1 MQRSWIQTLAS
12 WVVISV
18 VITSVRPV
26 SAQEPATEKTTVAF
40 DQVRPVFQKHC
51 TTCHNSERPR
61 GDLDLT
67 SVEALKSGS
76 ASGSVVVSGKPSES
90 LLYTLAAHLETPK
103 MPPGKSKIP
112 QRELDLIKG
121 WIEGGLTVRGE
132 VSDKSKAS
140 AAMKPATVNV
150 PKEEPKAIRA
160 ATKMTGSVA
169 IEPVP
174 RATAITALAVSPKAP
189 LVAISGRKQVVLF
202 QWTDLA
208 PLKAF
213 PFPEGDVFALRFSRD
228 GKVLVAGG
236 GVGGESGKVVGF
248 DVATGRRLFELGDEA
263 DVVLALDIS
272 ADRSLVALGGPGR
285 SVKVFRTADGELI
298 ATLRKHTDWILSLAF
313 SPEGLLLASGDRFG
327 ALQVWEAKSG
337 KEFHTLRGHVGPV
350 NAVSWSTDSERL
362 LSAGQDGSLRFWDM
376 HEGKQI
382 EKWNGDVGGILTVE
396 CDAFGK
402 VVCGGRDRKLTV
414 WEKPETKLQQMQMP
428 DEVVKLAFSHESSHV
443 IATDAAGNV
452 SVFTLGNGSLAGR
465 FVLPVAAALAKTP
478 TTPPARSKPA
488 LRTSPSLPADSS
500 HSPEVISAEADAR
513 KAAAEL
519 VEVREAAA
527 LADAA
532 VKSTEES
539 LKKLRESAGK
549 LQSVVSQ
556 RDEAAK
562 QAAQRAAELR
572 TKTES
577 TRPKSTER

>member
-1 MQRSWIQTLAS
+1 SSIDS
-12 WVVISV
+12 
-18 VITSVRPV
+18 
-26 SAQEPATEKTTVAF
+26 
-40 DQVRPVFQKHC
+40 
-51 TTCHNSERPR
+51 
-61 GDLDLT
+61 
-67 SVEALKSGS
+67 LKAGS
-76 ASGSVVVSGKPSES
+76 ASGPVVVSGKPSES

-103 MPPGKSKIP
+103 MPPGKPKIP

-121 WIEGGLTVRGE
+121 WIEGGLVERGE
-132 VSDKSKAS
+132 V
-140 AAMKPATVNV
+140 AAKPATPGATGEGLHSPVALKSTGG
-150 PKEEPKAIRA
+150 PKPPPVAPGASE
-160 ATKMTGSVA
+160 TVGNVA

-228 GKVLVAGG
+228 GQVLVAGG

-248 DVATGRRLFELGDEA
+248 EVATGRRLFELGDEA

-350 NAVSWSTDSERL
+350 HAIGWSADSERL

-376 HEGKQI
+376 HQGTQI

-396 CDAFGK
+396 CDASGK
-402 VVCGGRDRKLTV
+402 VVCGGRDRKIAV
-414 WEKPETKLQQMQMP
+414 WEKPETKLQQISMP
-428 DEVVKLAFSHESSHV
+428 DEVVKLAISHESSHV
-443 IATDAAGNV
+443 IAADAAGNV

-465 FVLPVAAALAKTP
+465 FALPVAPALARTQ

-488 LRTSPSLPADSS
+488 SRKSPSPQPDSQLP
-500 HSPEVISAEADAR
+500 PEVIAFEAEAR

-519 VEVREAAA
+519 VEVREASA

-539 LKKLRESAGK
+539 LKRLRESAVK
-549 LQSVVSQ
+549 LHTVVSL

-562 QAAQRAAELR
+562 QAA
-572 TKTES
+572 
-577 TRPKSTER
+577 